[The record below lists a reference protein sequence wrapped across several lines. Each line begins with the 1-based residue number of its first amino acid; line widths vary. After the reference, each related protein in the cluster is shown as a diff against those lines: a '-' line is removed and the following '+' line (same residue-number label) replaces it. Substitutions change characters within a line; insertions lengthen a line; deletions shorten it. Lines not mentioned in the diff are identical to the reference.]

1 MDRLNKALDRHT
13 AEIETNLEAARAEL
27 EELRAREQDLV
38 DLIER
43 AETALGVAGPE
54 ERLTL
59 HEAMS
64 VVLSDGNNEW
74 MTTRELA
81 DEVNRRGLY
90 RKRDGSPVESN
101 QIHARAKNYDH
112 MFDKDRQLVRLREG
126 EQPASAPSS
135 LPRSKYDALRDT
147 LLAVDETVA
156 SMTFSEVAEL
166 VGPLPQS
173 AWRHQAWWAN
183 EAAGSHVQA
192 RSWLSAGFRV
202 DGVDQQNGWVRFRR
216 DRGDEGAAGVRE
228 PRTPR
233 PDSSFDE
240 VRVDLPDDN

>member
-1 MDRLNKALDRHT
+1 MDRLGEALDHHT
-13 AEIETNLEAARAEL
+13 TEIADSLQAARTEL
-27 EELRAREQDLV
+27 ETLRAREQELV
-38 DLIER
+38 ALIDR
-43 AETALGVAGPE
+43 AEAALGHSIPD

-59 HEAMS
+59 HEAIA
-64 VVLSDGNNEW
+64 VVLRDGGNEW

-81 DEVNRRGLY
+81 DEVNRRDLY

-112 MFDKDRQLVRLREG
+112 LFDKDRQNVRLREG
-126 EQPASAPSS
+126 DRPASTPTS

-147 LLAVDETVA
+147 LLAFDETA
-156 SMTFSEVAEL
+156 TTMTFSEVAEL

-202 DGVDQQNGWVRFRR
+202 DGVDQNNGWVRFRR
-216 DRGDEGAAGVRE
+216 DRRDEGAAGVRE

-240 VRVDLPDDN
+240 IRVDLPDEN